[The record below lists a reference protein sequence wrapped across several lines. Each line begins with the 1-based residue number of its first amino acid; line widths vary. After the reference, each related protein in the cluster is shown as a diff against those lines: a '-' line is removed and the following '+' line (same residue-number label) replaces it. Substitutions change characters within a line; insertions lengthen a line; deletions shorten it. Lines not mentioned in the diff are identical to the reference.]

1 MTVLD
6 LLSRC
11 TFNLHNGV
19 LRIDCPNVVVAN
31 RLLCRYDRV
40 SELAKQ
46 FPQIMKWQIWCVG
59 KKYAPTMSIRSGD
72 ISS

>member
-1 MTVLD
+1 M
-6 LLSRC
+6 
-11 TFNLHNGV
+11 
-19 LRIDCPNVVVAN
+19 VAN